1 MKFLLYLCTVSRI
14 IRKYAPMVLV
24 VLMSMF
30 VVSLA
35 IDEYDDSRRIAED
48 LRIEGCVELET
59 EDYEWDEGLTPSLT
73 PVIISKG
80 EERNY
85 MSLLTDYQL
94 SAPYIS
100 DKQKLGLVRRY
111 APRKA
116 FVGYNYART

>member
-1 MKFLLYLCTVSRI
+1 
-14 IRKYAPMVLV
+14 MVPV
-24 VLMSMF
+24 VLMSVF
-30 VVSLA
+30 VLA
-35 IDEYDDSRRIAED
+35 LVMDEYNDSRRIAED
-48 LRIEGCVELET
+48 LRIENTMELET

-116 FVGYNYART
+116 FVGYHYART

>member
-1 MKFLLYLCTVSRI
+1 MQFLLYLCTVFLI
-14 IRKYAPMVLV
+14 IRKYASMVLV
-24 VLMSMF
+24 VLMSLF
-30 VVSLA
+30 VVALVM
-35 IDEYDDSRRIAED
+35 DEYNDNRRITED
-48 LRIEGCVELET
+48 LRIENTMELET
-59 EDYEWDEGLTPSLT
+59 EDYEWDEGLTPNLT

>member
-1 MKFLLYLCTVSRI
+1 MKFLLYLCTVFQI
-14 IRKYAPMVLV
+14 IRQYTPVILIMM
-24 VLMSMF
+24 MSVF

-116 FVGYNYART
+116 LARHNCVLT